1 MVLAPATSDVT
12 RVATGGLRP
21 VTPAEQWAQAW
32 EAVRSNRLFLL
43 PGWWYPPIVVILG
56 MVLVFG
62 PARRGN
68 WAALVAGL
76 FALLV
81 FALLALGV
89 FGSTRVVLP
98 FVPTSLTL
106 VVALLLGR
114 FGHAA
119 GWFGK

>member
-1 MVLAPATSDVT
+1 
-12 RVATGGLRP
+12 
-21 VTPAEQWAQAW
+21 
-32 EAVRSNRLFLL
+32 VRSNRLFLL

-81 FALLALGV
+81 FTLLALGV

-106 VVALLLGR
+106 TAALLLGR

>member
-1 MVLAPATSDVT
+1 
-12 RVATGGLRP
+12 
-21 VTPAEQWAQAW
+21 
-32 EAVRSNRLFLL
+32 
-43 PGWWYPPIVVILG
+43 
-56 MVLVFG
+56 
-62 PARRGN
+62 
-68 WAALVAGL
+68 VAGL

-81 FALLALGV
+81 FTLLALGV

-106 VVALLLGR
+106 TAALLLGR